1 MADENPPPQVVVVNP
16 PNYNGATTFDPAVM
30 SLSAWFALFNEFCML
45 RNVDP
50 EPPAPAGDAHP
61 PHNVRRA
68 LFLSSVGA
76 RAFQILYAAC
86 LPRTPHD
93 FSIPYLL
100 ALLETRFQPTG
111 LVRTN
116 RLNFSRRDQKPNE
129 TLEEYVGALQT
140 LAVNCNFGARW
151 DEELLDRLVSGLRS
165 QEAVTELLK
174 QDPTTFAQAVTIVSQ
189 VLTAHEQARWIAQQ
203 QIHRLSWQNTK
214 QTKKKKNQDQSKGQ
228 NNRRQDQRA
237 DQGASKQSPPQKQK
251 QTGKCYRCGRDHEP
265 RTCPIRSWTCNK
277 CNLVGHLAHMCKT
290 KPQRV
295 HQLETTAKEAPVNPP
310 KAEVKSLRRTPNP
323 SVDQEVDNMFASFV
337 VDPHFI
343 VLAIATLCAI
353 SFVLFYELLAR
364 ANNQVFM
371 IAIGAISNAPP
382 LFVTLSLESM
392 PVKFEIDTGAG
403 VTVMSIDTFKSI
415 FPFYEILPSTVKL
428 SALSGPV
435 TNTGYVN
442 LKVKYQN
449 VVHKLNLIT
458 VDHSSSFNPLLGRD
472 WLDTLLPHWR
482 QIINVSCSISTLQ
495 STQIPS
501 LDQIKKLFPR
511 PFNTEANS
519 VIEGFTAKLVLQKN
533 ARPIFARAYPLPY
546 GMEEPV
552 SKVLDKM
559 EADGK
564 AIRVRIADWA
574 SPALAVPKKD
584 GSIRYVAD
592 FKRTINPQLRVDF
605 YPLPTPEQVFATLAN
620 GQFFTSLD
628 LSDAYTQLN
637 LDSESQ
643 ELCVINTH
651 KGLYKIT
658 RLIYGVSSAAAI
670 FQSTMDQIL
679 TDITGVIC
687 YLDNIL
693 IKGHPGI
700 VKTKLLARSMVWW
713 PSMNSDIENLC
724 NNCTPCAKINFKPKK
739 MFVPWVPAKFPFER
753 VHVDFYC
760 YKQLTFFLYVDSFSK
775 WIHIQPMLSTVAS
788 AVNAVLFSLF
798 SFWGCIPSVIVSD
811 NGPPFQSKEFAD
823 FLTKFN
829 ILLKHTPV
837 YHPASNGLAERGVA
851 IAKKALEKMSLEV
864 EGLSNAD
871 PLVDKIN
878 MFLFTQHNTP
888 STATGKSPNEL
899 LLSFKPRTILSQ
911 CNPTYSSS
919 LHNPLLNSGL
929 KVGDRVHINFGKH
942 TIEDGIIV
950 AQAGKDTF
958 IVNIKGINKEVH
970 ANHMVKIR

>member
-1 MADENPPPQVVVVNP
+1 MDS
-16 PNYNGATTFDPAVM
+16 F
-30 SLSAWFALFNEFCML
+30 
-45 RNVDP
+45 
-50 EPPAPAGDAHP
+50 
-61 PHNVRRA
+61 
-68 LFLSSVGA
+68 
-76 RAFQILYAAC
+76 
-86 LPRTPHD
+86 
-93 FSIPYLL
+93 
-100 ALLETRFQPTG
+100 
-111 LVRTN
+111 
-116 RLNFSRRDQKPNE
+116 
-129 TLEEYVGALQT
+129 
-140 LAVNCNFGARW
+140 
-151 DEELLDRLVSGLRS
+151 EL
-165 QEAVTELLK
+165 
-174 QDPTTFAQAVTIVSQ
+174 
-189 VLTAHEQARWIAQQ
+189 
-203 QIHRLSWQNTK
+203 
-214 QTKKKKNQDQSKGQ
+214 
-228 NNRRQDQRA
+228 
-237 DQGASKQSPPQKQK
+237 
-251 QTGKCYRCGRDHEP
+251 
-265 RTCPIRSWTCNK
+265 
-277 CNLVGHLAHMCKT
+277 
-290 KPQRV
+290 
-295 HQLETTAKEAPVNPP
+295 
-310 KAEVKSLRRTPNP
+310 
-323 SVDQEVDNMFASFV
+323 V

-382 LFVTLSLESM
+382 LFVTLSLESI

-693 IKGHPGI
+693 IKGTSLEDSFNYKIEHR
-700 VKTKLLARSMVWW
+700 KSELLSVPDALSRL
-713 PSMNSDIENLC
+713 PSPVQLNFVSPLLKAPITIDKISEATLSDPLLKQVFDF
-724 NNCTPCAKINFKPKK
+724 TF
-739 MFVPWVPAKFPFER
+739 FAKFPFER